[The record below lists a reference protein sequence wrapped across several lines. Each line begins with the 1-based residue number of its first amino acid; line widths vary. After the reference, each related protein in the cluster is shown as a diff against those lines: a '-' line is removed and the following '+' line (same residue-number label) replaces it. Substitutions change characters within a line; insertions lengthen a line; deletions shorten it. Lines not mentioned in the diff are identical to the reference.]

1 MDYLIL
7 NEPIMID
14 GVDAG
19 NFVYYE
25 KVSDTELQVTVSNRE
40 GTIHNITVT
49 ENDIMNSILKHFN
62 G

>member
-1 MDYLIL
+1 MDYIIL
-7 NEPIMID
+7 DESIIID

-25 KVSDTELQVTVSNRE
+25 KISDTELRVEVSNRE
-40 GTIHNITVT
+40 GTIHNITFT
-49 ENDIMNSILKHFN
+49 ENDVMKSILKYFN

>member
-1 MDYLIL
+1 MDYIIL
-7 NEPIMID
+7 DESITID

-40 GTIHNITVT
+40 GTVHNITFT
-49 ENDIMNSILKHFN
+49 ENDVMKSIIKYFN